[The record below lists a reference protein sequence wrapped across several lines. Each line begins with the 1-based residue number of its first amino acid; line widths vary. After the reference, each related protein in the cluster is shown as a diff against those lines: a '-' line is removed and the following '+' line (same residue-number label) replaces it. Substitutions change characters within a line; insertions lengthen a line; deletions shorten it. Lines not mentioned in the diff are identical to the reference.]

1 MDLPVIASDHGRKLH
16 DALAA
21 IKAADWAA
29 TDRRALGRRAL
40 ELHFLGTDAMM
51 APTANDDRDEDRLRV
66 MDEIRGM
73 AKTHWGMAGAPVGA
87 VVKAIKEKLGH
98 EMATRVQKAS
108 KARNLKA
115 HPPDVA
121 ALLQELREEMPVKPG
136 ARQLKPQL
144 SEVSTAAS
152 DRAATAQGNEQ
163 AGF

>member
-1 MDLPVIASDHGRKLH
+1 MDLPELASHHGRKLH

-21 IKAADWAA
+21 IKAVDLAA

-87 VVKAIKEKLGH
+87 VVKAIKEKLEHG
-98 EMATRVQKAS
+98 MATRV
-108 KARNLKA
+108 
-115 HPPDVA
+115 
-121 ALLQELREEMPVKPG
+121 
-136 ARQLKPQL
+136 
-144 SEVSTAAS
+144 
-152 DRAATAQGNEQ
+152 
-163 AGF
+163 